1 MVRHVQFVETPIFT
15 RQITDLLDDSDYR
28 RFQVFLAAKP
38 ETGDVIRGSGGLRK
52 IRWSAQGRGKSGGI
66 RIIYYLLEEDEIYL
80 LLAYPKNKQEDL
92 TNDQLRVLRTLVKEE
107 IS

>member
-1 MVRHVQFVETPIFT
+1 MVRRVQFVETPIFT
-15 RQITDLLDDSDYR
+15 KQITDLLGDTDYR
-28 RFQVFLAAKP
+28 RFRVILAAKP
-38 ETGDVIRGSGGLRK
+38 EAGDVIRGSGGLRK
-52 IRWSAQGRGKSGGI
+52 IRWSAQGRGKRGGI

-92 TNDQLRVLRTLVKEE
+92 TNDQLRVLRTLVNEE

>member
-1 MVRHVQFVETPIFT
+1 MVRHVRFVETPIFT

-52 IRWSAQGRGKSGGI
+52 IRWSAQGRGKRGGM

>member
-52 IRWSAQGRGKSGGI
+52 IRWSAQGRGKRGGM